1 MKNPGFKFVITLFI
15 LSTLVLVR
23 VNPRQERSE
32 ILGWYCIDWGSDY
45 YTQDFA
51 EIKTMHIDGVI
62 LRSFEHYFL
71 PNPEAFTEAI
81 DEARKIGLKVGV
93 SIFHPSHSDLL
104 KVWKLPTDHSFA
116 DFTTN
121 KTRIETVYA
130 DKLRDLVH
138 TGDLFNLEY
147 YAFDDMAFGRVSN
160 ITNAQLF
167 IDMTFS
173 ITHGKALMLAHYPPK
188 RSAVL
193 NLSIPS
199 WDWYTLPEDTYSLFQ
214 STKQTPMNNTSL
226 GHFIC
231 LHERT
236 NISFSDLRVVYNL
249 LSDSDRIQIFPL
261 RYGGPAWTKG
271 VENSILEHAN
281 LVECIRGLNLGYVS
295 LQYRSIHHQREE
307 LIKS

>member
-1 MKNPGFKFVITLFI
+1 MKNFGSKFVAALLI
-15 LSTLVLVR
+15 LLILLLVR
-23 VNPRQERSE
+23 VNSRQERSE

-45 YTQDFA
+45 YAQDFA
-51 EIKTMHIDGVI
+51 EIKNLYIDGVI
-62 LRSFEHYFL
+62 LRSFEHYF
-71 PNPEAFTEAI
+71 PSNPGAFMVAI

-93 SIFHPSHSDLL
+93 SIFHPSHGDLL

-121 KTRIETVYA
+121 KTWIETVYA

-138 TGDLFNLEY
+138 VGDLLNLVY

-160 ITNAQLF
+160 VTNAQLF

-188 RSAVL
+188 RSTVL

-199 WDWYTLPEDTYSLFQ
+199 WEWYVAPEDTYNLFQ
-214 STKQTPMNNTSL
+214 STKQTPMNSTSF
-226 GHFIC
+226 GHFIF

-236 NISFSDLRVVYNL
+236 NITFSELRVAYDL

-271 VENSILEHAN
+271 TANSILEHPS
-281 LVECIRGLNLGYVS
+281 LIECIRELNLRYIS
-295 LQYRSIHHQREE
+295 LQHCEASRLSSNQPHR
-307 LIKS
+307 